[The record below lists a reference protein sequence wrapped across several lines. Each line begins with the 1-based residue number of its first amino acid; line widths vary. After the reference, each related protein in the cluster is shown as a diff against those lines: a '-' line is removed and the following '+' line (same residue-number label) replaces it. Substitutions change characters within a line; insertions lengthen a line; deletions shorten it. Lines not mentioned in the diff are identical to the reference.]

1 MTDKSEQPLLRRL
14 QSRLMVILAVMLVMG
29 VIFAALLYQYATT
42 PASAS
47 QDGQVVEIKPG
58 MTLKQVAHLL
68 ADKELLNEPST
79 FMLYTYLQGEQNHI
93 QAGEYR
99 FSPSMPPRDILE
111 ALTSGMA
118 VLYTVTIPEGYRITD
133 IAGLLEAKGLVD
145 KPAFIEATR
154 NRELLESLHIP
165 SGSLEGYLYPETYKF
180 SKASGARRIVQTLLN
195 TFKERVL
202 QPERVQQAE
211 AMQFTFHEII
221 TLASLIE
228 KETGLGKERKLISSV
243 FHNRLA
249 KNMRLQTDPTVIY
262 AMVNFDGNIR
272 AHAVGPR
279 GGFPLQHLQ
288 AFRAS
293 PRPYRQ
299 PGAGIHSGRAGP
311 RRNGFS
317 LFRFPQGRQSS
328 VLHQL
333 QGPHPCR
340 AKIPAQPPGT
350 RLNLK
355 IIKYSAVNCIFIRY

>member
-1 MTDKSEQPLLRRL
+1 MTDKSQQPLLRRL
-14 QSRLMVILAVMLVMG
+14 QSRLTVILAVMLVMG

-99 FSPSMPPRDILE
+99 FSPSMPPHDILE

-180 SKASGARRIVQTLLN
+180 SKAGGARRIVQTLLD

-249 KNMRLQTDPTVIY
+249 KKMRLQTDPTVIY

-272 AHAVGPR
+272 KKDLSIDSPYNTYKHFGLPPGPI
-279 GGFPLQHLQ
+279 
-288 AFRAS
+288 AS
-293 PRPYRQ
+293 PGLESIQAALDPEETDFLYFVSRKDGSHQFSTNYKDH
-299 PGAGIHSGRAGP
+299 IRAV
-311 RRNGFS
+311 
-317 LFRFPQGRQSS
+317 QKY
-328 VLHQL
+328 QL
-333 QGPHPCR
+333 SHR
-340 AKIPAQPPGT
+340 ARG
-350 RLNLK
+350 
-355 IIKYSAVNCIFIRY
+355 

>member
-14 QSRLMVILAVMLVMG
+14 QSRLTVILAVMLVMG

-58 MTLKQVAHLL
+58 MTLKQVAPFLSE
-68 ADKELLNEPST
+68 KELLSEPST

-180 SKASGARRIVQTLLN
+180 SKAGGARRIVQTLLN

-211 AMQFTFHEII
+211 AMQFTFHEIV

-228 KETGLGKERKLISSV
+228 KETGLAKERKLISSV

-249 KNMRLQTDPTVIY
+249 KKMRLQTDPTVIY
-262 AMVNFDGNIR
+262 AMVDFDGNIR
-272 AHAVGPR
+272 KKDLSIDSPYNTYKHFGLPPGPI
-279 GGFPLQHLQ
+279 
-288 AFRAS
+288 AS
-293 PRPYRQ
+293 PGLESIQAALDPDESDFLYFVSRKDGSHQFSTNYKDH
-299 PGAGIHSGRAGP
+299 IRAV
-311 RRNGFS
+311 
-317 LFRFPQGRQSS
+317 QKY
-328 VLHQL
+328 QL
-333 QGPHPCR
+333 SHRVRG
-340 AKIPAQPPGT
+340 
-350 RLNLK
+350 
-355 IIKYSAVNCIFIRY
+355 

>member
-1 MTDKSEQPLLRRL
+1 MTDKSQQPLLRRL
-14 QSRLMVILAVMLVMG
+14 QSRLTVILAVMLVMG

-99 FSPSMPPRDILE
+99 FSPSMPPHDILE

-133 IAGLLEAKGLVD
+133 IADLLEAKGLVD

-180 SKASGARRIVQTLLN
+180 SKAGGARRIVQTLLD

-211 AMQFTFHEII
+211 AMQFTFHEIV

-249 KNMRLQTDPTVIY
+249 KKMRLQTDPTVIY

-272 AHAVGPR
+272 KKDLSIDSPYNTYKHFGLPPGPI
-279 GGFPLQHLQ
+279 
-288 AFRAS
+288 AS
-293 PRPYRQ
+293 PGLESIQAALDPEETDFLYFVSRKDGSHQFSTNYKDH
-299 PGAGIHSGRAGP
+299 IRAV
-311 RRNGFS
+311 
-317 LFRFPQGRQSS
+317 QKY
-328 VLHQL
+328 QL
-333 QGPHPCR
+333 SQR
-340 AKIPAQPPGT
+340 ARG
-350 RLNLK
+350 
-355 IIKYSAVNCIFIRY
+355 

>member
-14 QSRLMVILAVMLVMG
+14 QSRLTVILAVMLVMG

-58 MTLKQVAHLL
+58 MTLKQVAHFL
-68 ADKELLNEPST
+68 ADKELLSEPST

-180 SKASGARRIVQTLLN
+180 SKAGGARRIVQTLLD

-249 KNMRLQTDPTVIY
+249 KKMRLQTDPTVIY

-272 AHAVGPR
+272 KKDLSIDSPYNTYKHFGLPPGPI
-279 GGFPLQHLQ
+279 
-288 AFRAS
+288 AS
-293 PRPYRQ
+293 PGLESIQAALDPEETDFLYFVSRKDGSHQFSTNYKD
-299 PGAGIHSGRAGP
+299 HVRAV
-311 RRNGFS
+311 
-317 LFRFPQGRQSS
+317 QKY
-328 VLHQL
+328 QL
-333 QGPHPCR
+333 SHRVRG
-340 AKIPAQPPGT
+340 
-350 RLNLK
+350 
-355 IIKYSAVNCIFIRY
+355 

>member
-14 QSRLMVILAVMLVMG
+14 QSRLTVILAVMLVMG

-68 ADKELLNEPST
+68 ADKELLSEPST

-180 SKASGARRIVQTLLN
+180 SKAGGARRIVQTLLD

-272 AHAVGPR
+272 KKDLSIDSPYNTYKHFGLPPGPI
-279 GGFPLQHLQ
+279 
-288 AFRAS
+288 AS
-293 PRPYRQ
+293 PGLESIQAALDPEESDFLYFVSRKDGSHQFSTNYKDH
-299 PGAGIHSGRAGP
+299 IRAV
-311 RRNGFS
+311 
-317 LFRFPQGRQSS
+317 QKY
-328 VLHQL
+328 QL
-333 QGPHPCR
+333 SHRVRG
-340 AKIPAQPPGT
+340 
-350 RLNLK
+350 
-355 IIKYSAVNCIFIRY
+355 

>member
-14 QSRLMVILAVMLVMG
+14 QSRLTVILAVMLVMG

-58 MTLKQVAHLL
+58 MTLKQVAHFL
-68 ADKELLNEPST
+68 ADKELLSEPST

-180 SKASGARRIVQTLLN
+180 SKAGGARRIVQTLLD

-249 KNMRLQTDPTVIY
+249 KKMRLQTDPTVIY

-272 AHAVGPR
+272 KKDLSIDSPYNTYKHFGLPPGPI
-279 GGFPLQHLQ
+279 
-288 AFRAS
+288 AS
-293 PRPYRQ
+293 PGLESIQAALDPEESDFLYFVSRKDGSHQFSTNYKDH
-299 PGAGIHSGRAGP
+299 IRAV
-311 RRNGFS
+311 
-317 LFRFPQGRQSS
+317 QKY
-328 VLHQL
+328 QL
-333 QGPHPCR
+333 SHRVRG
-340 AKIPAQPPGT
+340 
-350 RLNLK
+350 
-355 IIKYSAVNCIFIRY
+355 

>member
-1 MTDKSEQPLLRRL
+1 MTDKSKQPLLRRL
-14 QSRLMVILAVMLVMG
+14 QSRLTVILAVMLVMG

-58 MTLKQVAHLL
+58 MTLKQVAHFL
-68 ADKELLNEPST
+68 ADKELLSEPST

-180 SKASGARRIVQTLLN
+180 SKAGGARRIVQTLLD

-272 AHAVGPR
+272 KKDLSIDSPYNTYKHFGLPPGPI
-279 GGFPLQHLQ
+279 
-288 AFRAS
+288 AS
-293 PRPYRQ
+293 PGLESIQAALDPEESDFLYFVSRKDGSHQFSTNYKD
-299 PGAGIHSGRAGP
+299 HVRAV
-311 RRNGFS
+311 
-317 LFRFPQGRQSS
+317 QKY
-328 VLHQL
+328 QL
-333 QGPHPCR
+333 SHRVRG
-340 AKIPAQPPGT
+340 
-350 RLNLK
+350 
-355 IIKYSAVNCIFIRY
+355 

>member
-1 MTDKSEQPLLRRL
+1 MTDKSQQPLLRRL
-14 QSRLMVILAVMLVMG
+14 QSRLTVILAVMLVMG

-68 ADKELLNEPST
+68 ADKELLSEPST

-133 IAGLLEAKGLVD
+133 IADLLEAKGLVD

-154 NRELLESLHIP
+154 NRELLESLHIS

-180 SKASGARRIVQTLLN
+180 SKAGGARRIVQTLLD

-211 AMQFTFHEII
+211 AMQFTFHEIV

-249 KNMRLQTDPTVIY
+249 KKMRLQTDPTVIY

-272 AHAVGPR
+272 KKDLSIDSPYNTYKHFGLPPGPI
-279 GGFPLQHLQ
+279 
-288 AFRAS
+288 AS
-293 PRPYRQ
+293 PGLESIQAALDPEETDFLYFVSRKDGSHQFSTNYKDH
-299 PGAGIHSGRAGP
+299 IRAV
-311 RRNGFS
+311 
-317 LFRFPQGRQSS
+317 QKY
-328 VLHQL
+328 QL
-333 QGPHPCR
+333 SHRVRG
-340 AKIPAQPPGT
+340 
-350 RLNLK
+350 
-355 IIKYSAVNCIFIRY
+355 

>member
-1 MTDKSEQPLLRRL
+1 MTDKSQQPLLRRL
-14 QSRLMVILAVMLVMG
+14 QSRLTVILAVMLVMG

-99 FSPSMPPRDILE
+99 FSPSMPPHDILE

-133 IAGLLEAKGLVD
+133 IADLLEAKGLVD

-180 SKASGARRIVQTLLN
+180 SKAGGARRIVQTLLY

-211 AMQFTFHEII
+211 AMQFTFHEIV

-272 AHAVGPR
+272 KKDLSIDSPYNTYKHFGLPPGPI
-279 GGFPLQHLQ
+279 
-288 AFRAS
+288 AS
-293 PRPYRQ
+293 PGLESIQAALDPEETDFLYFVSRKDGSHQFSTNYKDH
-299 PGAGIHSGRAGP
+299 IRAV
-311 RRNGFS
+311 
-317 LFRFPQGRQSS
+317 QKY
-328 VLHQL
+328 QL
-333 QGPHPCR
+333 SQR
-340 AKIPAQPPGT
+340 ARG
-350 RLNLK
+350 
-355 IIKYSAVNCIFIRY
+355 

>member
-14 QSRLMVILAVMLVMG
+14 QFRLTVILAVMLVMG

-58 MTLKQVAHLL
+58 MTLKQVAHFL
-68 ADKELLNEPST
+68 ADKELLSEPST

-145 KPAFIEATR
+145 KPTFIEATR

-180 SKASGARRIVQTLLN
+180 SKAGGARRIVQTLLD

-272 AHAVGPR
+272 KKDLSIDSPYNTYKHFGLPPGPI
-279 GGFPLQHLQ
+279 
-288 AFRAS
+288 AS
-293 PRPYRQ
+293 PGLESIQAALDPEETDFLYFVSRKDGSHQFSTNYKD
-299 PGAGIHSGRAGP
+299 HVRAV
-311 RRNGFS
+311 
-317 LFRFPQGRQSS
+317 QKY
-328 VLHQL
+328 QL
-333 QGPHPCR
+333 SHRVRG
-340 AKIPAQPPGT
+340 
-350 RLNLK
+350 
-355 IIKYSAVNCIFIRY
+355 

>member
-58 MTLKQVAHLL
+58 MTLKQVAHFL
-68 ADKELLNEPST
+68 ADKELLSEPST

-154 NRELLESLHIP
+154 NRELLESLHIS

-180 SKASGARRIVQTLLN
+180 SKAGGARRIVQTLLD

-249 KNMRLQTDPTVIY
+249 KKMRLQTDPTVIY

-272 AHAVGPR
+272 KKDLSIDSPYNTYKHFGLPPGPI
-279 GGFPLQHLQ
+279 
-288 AFRAS
+288 AS
-293 PRPYRQ
+293 PGLESIQAALDPEESDFLYFVSRKDGSHQFSTNYKDH
-299 PGAGIHSGRAGP
+299 IRAV
-311 RRNGFS
+311 
-317 LFRFPQGRQSS
+317 QKY
-328 VLHQL
+328 QL
-333 QGPHPCR
+333 SHRVRG
-340 AKIPAQPPGT
+340 
-350 RLNLK
+350 
-355 IIKYSAVNCIFIRY
+355 